1 MSGEQRTLNS
11 ENNLFKQAKIRVFQ
25 VKKLTVDFDE
35 IQKATEDI
43 IRDSFDYF
51 FDLSTGEVITLSED
65 ILGEVRERL
74 SEGDFDDIGDD
85 IEYIEFAE
93 EPDLP
98 YWMEDEVELALEVLL
113 NEGNRYVTIPERDS
127 LEAYH
132 IMTEFIETIEDSVL
146 KEDLS
151 TALNGKGAFRKFK
164 NVLLEYPKER
174 KRWHTYNA
182 KAMKKTITEWL
193 ESLGIKPEQI
203 YPKKKKRGED
213 YVREVEL

>member
-1 MSGEQRTLNS
+1 M
-11 ENNLFKQAKIRVFQ
+11 
-25 VKKLTVDFDE
+25 VKKLKIDFDE
-35 IQKATEDI
+35 IQKAMEDI

-51 FDLSTGEVITLSED
+51 LDLSTGEVITISED
-65 ILGEVRERL
+65 LLGEVRERL

-98 YWMEDEVELALEVLL
+98 YWIEDEVELAIEVLL
-113 NEGNRYVTIPERDS
+113 NEGSRYVPIPERDS
-127 LEAYH
+127 LEAYN
-132 IMTEFIETIEDSVL
+132 IMTEFIETFGDPVL
-146 KEDLS
+146 KEELS
-151 TALNGKGAFRKFK
+151 NALNGKGAFRKFK

-182 KAMKKTITEWL
+182 KAMKNTITEWL